1 MSLDQIIS
9 ITVERRTTQPTQ
21 AGFGTPLIAA
31 HFPISV
37 FSDRTRSYSSLTALT
52 DDFETTDPV
61 YLQAEAIL
69 SQSPSPSSF
78 KVGRRALAPQ
88 QVLNVSPD
96 APVAGEVHTV
106 TVTGYKD
113 VAFASRGTAG
123 NYVSDTYALT
133 IAAESDEEDIVDAF
147 VLEFGT
153 TNPNE
158 GDWTATKSGTGAAA
172 LLVITADNSTM
183 DGLIFGVTYDVD
195 SKTRGVNDVTPDPGI
210 ATDLAAIQTYDPDWF
225 GLCIDSNSQAEIE
238 SAASWVQAN
247 GKLFVCQTQDVD
259 VAGTSVASDT
269 TSVAAVLKSNSY
281 TSTML
286 FYHRNN
292 LDMVS
297 GAMLG
302 KALPYTPGSI
312 NWAYQQ
318 LAGVQ
323 AQDLTD
329 NELTNLQASVG
340 SPTGG
345 KDVNTVTSLNG
356 ISITRYGT
364 SMQGEFMDV
373 YRYAL
378 YLEAR
383 LQEDVYAALVNNSK
397 LPMSDPGI
405 QSIRGIVLARLEEGV
420 TIGALL
426 GSPEPTCTVPRAS
439 EISAS
444 DRANRLLSGVTFRAQ
459 LAQAVNFVAIEGEL
473 NA

>member
-9 ITVERRTTQPTQ
+9 ISVERRTTQPTQ
-21 AGFGTPLIAA
+21 TGFGTPLIAA
-31 HFPISV
+31 YFPTSV
-37 FSDRTRSYSSLTALT
+37 FSDRVRSFSTLTSLT
-52 DDFETTDPV
+52 DVGFKTTDPV

-69 SQSPSPSSF
+69 SQNPSPASF

-88 QVLNVSPD
+88 QVLEITPTDLGV
-96 APVAGEVHTV
+96 GEVHTV
-106 TVTGYKD
+106 TITGYAD
-113 VAFASRGTAG
+113 SAFASRAQVIDTAS
-123 NYVSDTYALT
+123 YTVVTSDTATLICDGLRAALT
-133 IAAESDEEDIVDAF
+133 PTGDYAEG
-147 VLEFGT
+147 GT
-153 TNPNE
+153 STL
-158 GDWTATKSGTGAAA
+158 T
-172 LLVITADNSTM
+172 ITASNTTM
-183 DGLIFGVTYDVD
+183 EGLIFGVEYTVD
-195 SKTRGVNDVTPDPGI
+195 GKTRSVDDITTVDQFAADIGAGI
-210 ATDLAAIQTYDPDWF
+210 ATDLAAIQTYNSDWF
-225 GLCIDSNSQAEIE
+225 GLCLDSNSRVEIE
-238 SAASWVQAN
+238 DAASWTQAN
-247 GKLFVCQTQDVD
+247 RKLFVAQTQDAD
-259 VAGTSVASDT
+259 VAALPASSDT

-281 TSTML
+281 TGTML

-302 KALPYTPGSI
+302 KALPSTPGSI

-329 NELTNLQASVG
+329 SEIIELQASVG
-340 SPTGG
+340 DPALG

-356 ISITRYGT
+356 ISVTRYGT
-364 SMQGEFMDV
+364 SAQGEFMDV

-383 LQEDVYAALVNNSK
+383 LQEDVFAALVNNSK
-397 LPMSDPGI
+397 LPMSDAGI
-405 QSIRGIVLARLEEGV
+405 NAIRGIVLARLEEGV

-426 GSPEPTCTVPRAS
+426 GSPEPTCAAPRAS
-439 EISAS
+439 DISSAN
-444 DRANRLLSGVTFRAQ
+444 RANRLLSDVTFRAQ

>member
-1 MSLDQIIS
+1 
-9 ITVERRTTQPTQ
+9 
-21 AGFGTPLIAA
+21 
-31 HFPISV
+31 
-37 FSDRTRSYSSLTALT
+37 
-52 DDFETTDPV
+52 
-61 YLQAEAIL
+61 
-69 SQSPSPSSF
+69 
-78 KVGRRALAPQ
+78 
-88 QVLNVSPD
+88 
-96 APVAGEVHTV
+96 
-106 TVTGYKD
+106 
-113 VAFASRGTAG
+113 
-123 NYVSDTYALT
+123 
-133 IAAESDEEDIVDAF
+133 
-147 VLEFGT
+147 
-153 TNPNE
+153 
-158 GDWTATKSGTGAAA
+158 
-172 LLVITADNSTM
+172 M

-405 QSIRGIVLARLEEGV
+405 QSIRGIWRGSRKASPLARYLDRQSRPVRFPGLAKFPRV
-420 TIGALL
+420 TVQTGCLVEL
-426 GSPEPTCTVPRAS
+426 RSEPS
-439 EISAS
+439 
-444 DRANRLLSGVTFRAQ
+444 
-459 LAQAVNFVAIEGEL
+459 
-473 NA
+473 

>member
-88 QVLNVSPD
+88 QVLEITPTDLDTGVGGAD
-96 APVAGEVHTV
+96 VGAVHTV
-106 TVTGYKD
+106 TITGYAD
-113 VAFASRGTAG
+113 SAFGSRAQVVDTASYTAVA
-123 NYVSDTYALT
+123 SDTATLICNGLRTALT
-133 IAAESDEEDIVDAF
+133 PTGDYAEG
-147 VLEFGT
+147 GT
-153 TNPNE
+153 STL
-158 GDWTATKSGTGAAA
+158 T
-172 LLVITADNSTM
+172 ITASNTTM
-183 DGLIFGVTYDVD
+183 EGLVFGVEYTVNG
-195 SKTRGVNDVTPDPGI
+195 KTRGVDDNTSVDQNAAAIGTGL
-210 ATDLAAIQTYDPDWF
+210 ATDLAAIQAYDSDWF
-225 GLCIDSNSQAEIE
+225 GLCLDSNSQLEIE
-238 SAASWVQAN
+238 AAAAFAQSN
-247 GKLFVCQTQDVD
+247 GKLFVAQTQDPD
-259 VAGTSVASDT
+259 VASVSVTSDT
-269 TSVAAVLKSNSY
+269 TSVAATLKSNSY

-340 SPTGG
+340 SQT
-345 KDVNTVTSLNG
+345 
-356 ISITRYGT
+356 
-364 SMQGEFMDV
+364 
-373 YRYAL
+373 
-378 YLEAR
+378 
-383 LQEDVYAALVNNSK
+383 
-397 LPMSDPGI
+397 MS
-405 QSIRGIVLARLEEGV
+405 
-420 TIGALL
+420 
-426 GSPEPTCTVPRAS
+426 
-439 EISAS
+439 
-444 DRANRLLSGVTFRAQ
+444 
-459 LAQAVNFVAIEGEL
+459 
-473 NA
+473 

>member
-1 MSLDQIIS
+1 
-9 ITVERRTTQPTQ
+9 
-21 AGFGTPLIAA
+21 
-31 HFPISV
+31 
-37 FSDRTRSYSSLTALT
+37 
-52 DDFETTDPV
+52 
-61 YLQAEAIL
+61 
-69 SQSPSPSSF
+69 
-78 KVGRRALAPQ
+78 
-88 QVLNVSPD
+88 VLNVPPD

-113 VAFASRGTAG
+113 VAFAARGAAG
-123 NYVSDTYALT
+123 NYVSDTYSLT
-133 IAAESDEEDIVDAF
+133 IIAESDAEDIVDAF
-147 VLEFGT
+147 VTQFVT
-153 TNPNE
+153 TIPND
-158 GDWTATKSGTGAAA
+158 GDWTASKSGTGVSA

-183 DGLIFGVTYDVD
+183 SGMLFGVEYDVD
-195 SKTRGVNDVTPDPGI
+195 SKTRSVNDATVADPGI
-210 ATDLAAIQTYDPDWF
+210 ATDLAAIQTYDSDWF
-225 GLCIDSNSQAEIE
+225 GLCLDSNSQVEIE
-238 SAASWVQAN
+238 PAASWVQAN
-247 GKLFVCQTQDVD
+247 GKLFIAQTQDVD
-259 VAGTSVASDT
+259 VAGVAVDSDT
-269 TSVAAVLKSNSY
+269 TSVAAILKSNSY
-281 TSTML
+281 TATML

-318 LAGVQ
+318 LAGVL

-329 NELTNLQASVG
+329 NELDILQASVG
-340 SPTGG
+340 DPTQG

-364 SMQGEFMDV
+364 SAQGEFMDV

-405 QSIRGIVLARLEEGV
+405 QAIRGIVLARLEEGV

-439 EISAS
+439 DISAS

>member
-9 ITVERRTTQPTQ
+9 ITVERKTTQPSR

-31 HFPISV
+31 YFPVSV
-37 FSDRTRSYSSLTALT
+37 FSDRTRSYSSLSALEE
-52 DDFETTDPV
+52 DGFQAGDPV
-61 YLQAEAIL
+61 YYQAEAIL
-69 SQSPSPSSF
+69 SQNPSPASF

-88 QVLNVSPD
+88 QVLEVT
-96 APVAGEVHTV
+96 PVDLDVGSVHTV
-106 TVTGYKD
+106 TITGYAD
-113 VAFASRGTAG
+113 SAYASRALVVDVGTYTVTTSDTATDICDGLRADLTPTGDYTEGGTA
-123 NYVSDTYALT
+123 TLT
-133 IAAESDEEDIVDAF
+133 
-147 VLEFGT
+147 L
-153 TNPNE
+153 
-158 GDWTATKSGTGAAA
+158 
-172 LLVITADNSTM
+172 TADNSTM
-183 DGLIFGVTYDVD
+183 DGLIFGVEYTVD
-195 SKTRGVNDVTPDPGI
+195 DKTRGVDDNTADAGI
-210 ATDLAAIQTYDPDWF
+210 ATDLGAIQTYDPDWF
-225 GLCIDSNSQAEIE
+225 GLCLDSNSQTEIE
-238 SAASWVQAN
+238 AAASWTQSN
-247 GKLFVCQTQDVD
+247 GKLFVAQTQDPD
-259 VAGTSVASDT
+259 VASVSVASDT

-281 TSTML
+281 TGTML

-302 KALPYTPGSI
+302 LALPSTPGSI

-329 NELTNLQASVG
+329 NELGNLQASVG

-345 KDVNTVTSLNG
+345 KDVNTVTSLNA
-356 ISITRYGT
+356 ISVTRYGT
-364 SMQGEFMDV
+364 SAQGEFMDV

-383 LQEDVYAALVNNSK
+383 LQEDIFAALVNNSK
-397 LPMSDPGI
+397 LPMSDAGI
-405 QSIRGIVLARLEEGV
+405 QAIRGIVLARLEEGI

-426 GSPEPTCTVPRAS
+426 ASPEPTCDVPRAAD
-439 EISAS
+439 IWSA
-444 DRANRLLSGVTFRAQ
+444 DRANRLLDGVTFRAQ